1 MLKRKSGIGIG
12 SLILAAMLLH
22 SPPVSGEDSCRACHL
37 AAGDELAAPVHA
49 MDQNDIHASRNFS
62 CADCHG
68 GDPTAEDAE
77 VAMSP
82 RRGFIGVPGPSQIP
96 QLCASCHANPEIM
109 RRYSV
114 SLPTDQ
120 LEKYWTSKH
129 GIALKKGDTKVATCV
144 SCHGTHT
151 IYAANNPKSSVW
163 HAGIPQTCRKC
174 HGDAA
179 LMSQYQLPSDTYE
192 QYAQGVHGIALLE
205 KNDVGAPACNDCH
218 GNHGAAPPGYETVA
232 QVCRGCH
239 PVNAEYFLKS
249 PHKKAFDELGLPE
262 CAACHSNHLI
272 LKPSDDWLGVEGEHS
287 CGQCHTKGDAGF
299 TAASAIKGWVDSL
312 RVTEETAAALVEKS
326 LRRGIDVS
334 DAQDALKQGQ
344 DALLKSRAVIHTVN
358 AGEVEGT
365 VQEGLVSARK
375 ALSLG
380 QAAWSDFEYRKR
392 GLGIATIFIT
402 LLILAI
408 WLKVRRIEKD
418 QGGSTA
424 VFRHPDEKKP

>member
-1 MLKRKSGIGIG
+1 MLKRTSVIG
-12 SLILAAMLLH
+12 SMLLAAMWLQPL
-22 SPPVSGEDSCRACHL
+22 PGRCEDSCRSCHL
-37 AAGDELAAPVHA
+37 ELGDKLAEPVHA
-49 MDQNDIHASRNFS
+49 MDQNDIHASRNLS

-68 GDPTAEDAE
+68 GDPTVEDAE

-82 RRGFIGVPGPSQIP
+82 QRGFIGVPGPSQIP
-96 QLCASCHANPEIM
+96 QLCARCHASPEIM

-151 IYAANNPKSSVW
+151 IYAADNPRSSIW
-163 HAGIPQTCRKC
+163 HASIPETCRKC

-179 LMSQYQLPSDTYE
+179 LMSRYSLPSDTYE
-192 QYAQGVHGIALLE
+192 QYAQSVHGIALLE
-205 KNDVGAPACNDCH
+205 RNDVGAPACNDCH
-218 GNHGAAPPGYETVA
+218 GNHGAAPPGFESVA

-249 PHKKAFDELGLPE
+249 PHKGAFDDLGLPE

-272 LKPSDDWLGVEGEHS
+272 AKPSDDWLGVEGEHS
-287 CGQCHTKGDAGF
+287 CGQCHSEGDAGYAV
-299 TAASAIKGWVDSL
+299 AATIKGWVDSL
-312 RVTEETAAALVEKS
+312 RVTEETAADLVEKS
-326 LRRGIDVS
+326 LRRGIEVS
-334 DAQDALKQGQ
+334 EAQDALKQGQ
-344 DALLKSRAVIHTVN
+344 DALMKSRAVIHTVN
-358 AGEVEGT
+358 VHEIEEA
-365 VQEGLVSARK
+365 VQEGLAAARK
-375 ALSLG
+375 ALTLG

-402 LLILAI
+402 LLIIAI
-408 WLKVRRIEKD
+408 WLKVRRMERD
-418 QGGSTA
+418 QGASTA
-424 VFRHPDEKKP
+424 AFRHSDEKQP